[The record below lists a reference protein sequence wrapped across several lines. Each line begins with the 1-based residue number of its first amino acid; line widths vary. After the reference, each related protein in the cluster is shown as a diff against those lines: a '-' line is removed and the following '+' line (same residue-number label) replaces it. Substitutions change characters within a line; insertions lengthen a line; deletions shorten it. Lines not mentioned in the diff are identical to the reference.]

1 MIFALIV
8 FGIIILFLLLVMYF
22 FSVAFVKHNIGNTDD
37 LNDSLNKPL
46 QKYRDIV
53 KHGMNYIESADYK
66 WVETVSFDGLRLKAR
81 YFDNGSENTILLFHG
96 YRSSAKRDFSCAVE
110 MYSDFGL
117 NVLLC
122 DQRSHGE
129 SQGRLIT
136 FGVKESRDVVSWIE
150 FVTENYN
157 PEKLLLGGISMGATT
172 VILACGHNLPKSVKA
187 VVADCGFTSPSDIM
201 KKVAKQSFKINA
213 GFFLPFL
220 DMACRI
226 IGKFSFIDVSIEKTL
241 KKSSIPVLFIHGTSD
256 GFVPCE
262 MSERGYKSAPEGSEL
277 LLVPEADHGLSFLV
291 DSAKVKGAVGE
302 FLKNNL

>member
-1 MIFALIV
+1 MIFALV
-8 FGIIILFLLLVMYF
+8 VLGIIVLFILLVMYF
-22 FSVAFVKHNIGNTDD
+22 FSVAFVKHNIGNVDNIDD
-37 LNDSLNKPL
+37 SINKPL
-46 QKYRDIV
+46 FKYRDII
-53 KHGMNYIESADYK
+53 KSGMDYIESSDYK

-129 SQGRLIT
+129 SEGKLIT
-136 FGVKESRDVVSWIE
+136 FGVNESRDVISWVE
-150 FVTENYN
+150 YVNKN
-157 PEKLLLGGISMGATT
+157 LGAKKLVLDGISMGAAT
-172 VILACGHNLPKSVKA
+172 VILACGRNLPENVKA
-187 VVADCGFTSPSDIM
+187 VIADCGFTSPSDIM
-201 KKVAKQSFKINA
+201 KKVAKRSFKINA

-226 IGKFSFIDVSIEKTL
+226 IGKFSFIDVSTEKVL
-241 KKSSIPVLFIHGTSD
+241 RKSQIPVLFIHGTKD
-256 GFVPCE
+256 GLVPCE
-262 MSERGYKSAPEGSEL
+262 MSERGYRSAPEGSRI

-291 DSAKVKGAVGE
+291 DTAKVKGAVGE
-302 FLKNNL
+302 FLKENL